1 MKLIFPVAAGL
12 ILFILVATLRSALA
26 PLYLLT
32 AVVLEF
38 AATLGASVPVFQ
50 QLGGETGVSFVLPL
64 VLVLFV
70 VALGTDLR
78 RQRGAASAASLGA
91 HFGAHPQTGV
101 RPRRGGCQQEQRWQC
116 WLSTTKGAISRI
128 GGRRVGMSTA
138 HPSESTIQSSIA
150 RAPLVA

>member
-26 PLYLLT
+26 PLYLT

-64 VLVLFV
+64 VLFLFV

-78 RQRGAASAASLGA
+78 RQRGAGSAASLGA
-91 HFGAHPQTGV
+91 HSSLTPKRASARDV
-101 RPRRGGCQQEQRWQC
+101 AGCQQEQRWQC
-116 WLSTTKGAISRI
+116 WFSTTKGAISRI

-138 HPSESTIQSSIA
+138 HPSESTISSSIA